1 MYKKLSKVFVSTISV
16 FSLGLMTIPV
26 YAIEN
31 VVDKVSGLS
40 TENFENL
47 TDRVTV
53 TNEQELIDALKNEII
68 KEIIV
73 EGNITIVKNIDLT
86 NLSRD
91 VKIIVGTPEVLDSSL
106 VVIQGTKIN
115 GAGKLTII
123 KNNDKNKMM
132 INFRKVMSMVE
143 PSQTIF
149 KGMTILGN
157 NSEIIM
163 DNTIDNLLLK
173 NITIKN
179 SILFA
184 NEKIDNQ
191 VLQQVNFINS
201 SINSNQNKSPQ
212 IIRESVK
219 INLTS
224 IFFDGIVDPNTCEE
238 NLSVVAVDK
247 SGKIIESK
255 NVKVDY
261 VGNVQAV
268 IENLTQGT
276 NYDLYIVK
284 FQGEGENRNAFLSLP
299 INVST
304 LNFKSSVES
313 EKATSVQIRISENN
327 LEDRYYPL
335 YLILKI
341 GGVEF
346 KKVQIP
352 RQTTSGD
359 LILNITG
366 LKEDLDYIYE
376 IVSYID
382 GTNPL
387 IIDKGKFRTLK
398 NSLIIGENNSSFSVL
413 NFTISQDGIQKYNI
427 GDASLKI
434 YLTENIQSYAKNG
447 KNFKANLEG
456 VSVKFLD
463 EKFLIE
469 NLIPGKDYSGLKIF
483 FELQNGRK
491 VVVSIPKFTTLEETT
506 DLNEFIKDVYFNA
519 LNRNPDEVGF
529 WYWVDK
535 LSSKEMSVDKFIKNL
550 LNEDEFI
557 KMRPSTKSKIEGL
570 YKVIVNRTS
579 DKEGLGFWM
588 SMYESLLKSGYSEEF
603 AIKIVADRMINE
615 EEFKNLVKGLKIRI
629 N

>member
-26 YAIEN
+26 CAVEN
-31 VVDKVSGLS
+31 VVDKVSS
-40 TENFENL
+40 AENFENL
-47 TDRVTV
+47 IDKVIV
-53 TNEQELIDALKNEII
+53 TNEQELIDALKNETV
-68 KEIIV
+68 KEIVV

-91 VKIIVGTPEVLDSSL
+91 VKIIVGSENVLNSSL

-123 KNNDKNKMM
+123 KNNDKNKTM
-132 INFRKVMSMVE
+132 IDFRKVMSSGE

-149 KGMTILGN
+149 QGMTISGN
-157 NSEIIM
+157 SSEIIIN
-163 DNTIDNLLLK
+163 NTIDNLLLK
-173 NITIKN
+173 NITIQN
-179 SILFA
+179 LTLFA
-184 NEKIDNQ
+184 NEKTDKQ
-191 VLQQVNFINS
+191 VLQKVNFINS

-212 IIRESVK
+212 IIKESV
-219 INLTS
+219 NTSSTS
-224 IFFDGIVDPNTCEE
+224 IFFDGIVDSNTSKE

-255 NVKVDY
+255 NVNIDHG
-261 VGNVQAV
+261 GNVQAV
-268 IENLTQGT
+268 IENLIEGT

-284 FQGEGENRNAFLSLP
+284 FEGEGENKNAFLSSPL
-299 INVST
+299 NVST

-313 EKATSVQIRISENN
+313 EKATSVQIRISENK
-327 LEDRYYPL
+327 LEDKYYPL
-335 YLILKI
+335 YLILRL

-366 LKEDLDYIYE
+366 LKEDLDYTYE
-376 IVSYID
+376 IVSYLD
-382 GTNPL
+382 GTNPS
-387 IIDKGKFRTLK
+387 IIDKGKFKTLK
-398 NSLIIGENNSSFSVL
+398 NSLIIGENNNSSSSVL
-413 NFTISQDGIQKYNI
+413 NFTISQDGMQKSNI
-427 GDASLKI
+427 EDTSVKV
-434 YLTENIQSYAKNG
+434 YLTENIQNYAKNG
-447 KNFKANLEG
+447 KNFKTNLEG
-456 VSVKFLD
+456 VSVKFVD
-463 EKFLIE
+463 GKFLVD
-469 NLIPGKDYSGLKIF
+469 NLIPGKDYSGLKVY
-483 FELQNGRK
+483 FEIQNGRK

-535 LSSKEMSVDKFIKNL
+535 LSSKEISVDKFVKNL
-550 LNEDEFI
+550 LNENEFI
-557 KMRPSTKSKIEGL
+557 RIRPTTKSKIEGL

-579 DKEGLGFWM
+579 DKEGLEFWV
-588 SMYESLLKSGYSEEF
+588 SMYESLLKNGYSEEF
-603 AIKIVADRMINE
+603 AVKIVADRMINE
-615 EEFKNLVKGLKIRI
+615 DEFKNLVKNLKVIT

>member
-26 YAIEN
+26 CAVEN
-31 VVDKVSGLS
+31 VVDEVSS
-40 TENFENL
+40 AENFKNL
-47 TDRVTV
+47 IDKVIV
-53 TNEQELIDALKNEII
+53 TNEQELIDALKNETV
-68 KEIIV
+68 KEIVV

-91 VKIIVGTPEVLDSSL
+91 VKIIVGSPDVLDSSL

-123 KNNDKNKMM
+123 KNNDKNKTM
-132 INFRKVMSMVE
+132 IDFRKVMSAGE

-149 KGMTILGN
+149 QGMTISGN
-157 NSEIIM
+157 SSEIIIN
-163 DNTIDNLLLK
+163 NTIDNLLLK
-173 NITIKN
+173 NITIQN
-179 SILFA
+179 LTLFA
-184 NEKIDNQ
+184 NEKTDKQ
-191 VLQQVNFINS
+191 VLQKVNFINS

-212 IIRESVK
+212 IINESV
-219 INLTS
+219 NTSSTS
-224 IFFDGIVDPNTCEE
+224 IFFNGIVDSNISKE

-255 NVKVDY
+255 NVKVDHA
-261 VGNVQAV
+261 GNVQAV
-268 IENLTQGT
+268 IENLKEGT
-276 NYDLYIVK
+276 NYDLYLVK
-284 FQGEGENRNAFLSLP
+284 FEGEGENRNAFLSLP
-299 INVST
+299 FNVST

-313 EKATSVQIRISENN
+313 EKATSVQIRISENK
-327 LEDRYYPL
+327 LEDKYYPL
-335 YLILKI
+335 YLILRL

-366 LKEDLDYIYE
+366 LKEDLDYTYE
-376 IVSYID
+376 IVSYLD
-382 GTNPL
+382 GTNPS
-387 IIDKGKFRTLK
+387 IIDKGKFKTLK
-398 NSLIIGENNSSFSVL
+398 NSLIIGENNNSSSSVL
-413 NFTISQDGIQKYNI
+413 NFTISQDGMQKSNI
-427 GDASLKI
+427 EDTSVKV
-434 YLTENIQSYAKNG
+434 YLNENIQNYAKNG
-447 KNFKANLEG
+447 KNFKTNLEG
-456 VSVKFLD
+456 VSVKFVD
-463 EKFLIE
+463 GKFLVE
-469 NLIPGKDYSGLKIF
+469 GLIPGKDYSGLKVY
-483 FELQNGRK
+483 FEIQNGRK

-535 LSSKEMSVDKFIKNL
+535 LSSKEISVDKFVKNL
-550 LNEDEFI
+550 LNENEFI
-557 KMRPSTKSKIEGL
+557 RIRPTTKSKIEGL

-579 DKEGLGFWM
+579 DKEGLEFWV
-588 SMYESLLKSGYSEEF
+588 SMYESLLKNGYSEEF
-603 AIKIVADRMINE
+603 AVKIVADRMINE
-615 EEFKNLVKGLKIRI
+615 DEFKNLVKNLKVIT

>member
-26 YAIEN
+26 CAVEN
-31 VVDKVSGLS
+31 VVDEVSS
-40 TENFENL
+40 TENFKNL
-47 TDRVTV
+47 TDKVIV
-53 TNEQELIDALKNEII
+53 TNEQELIDALKNETV
-68 KEIIV
+68 KEIVV

-91 VKIIVGTPEVLDSSL
+91 VKIIVGSPDVLDSSL

-123 KNNDKNKMM
+123 KNNDKNKTM
-132 INFRKVMSMVE
+132 IDFRKVMSSGE

-149 KGMTILGN
+149 QGMTISGN
-157 NSEIIM
+157 SSEIIM
-163 DNTIDNLLLK
+163 NNTIDNLLLK
-173 NITIKN
+173 NITIQN
-179 SILFA
+179 LTLFA
-184 NEKIDNQ
+184 NEKTDKQ
-191 VLQQVNFINS
+191 VLQKVNFINS

-212 IIRESVK
+212 IIKESVK
-219 INLTS
+219 TSSTS
-224 IFFDGIVDPNTCEE
+224 IFFDGIVDSNTSKE

-255 NVKVDY
+255 NVNIDY
-261 VGNVQAV
+261 AGNVQSV
-268 IENLTQGT
+268 IENLKEGT
-276 NYDLYIVK
+276 NYDLYLVK
-284 FQGEGENRNAFLSLP
+284 FEGEGENKNAFLSSPL
-299 INVST
+299 NVST

-313 EKATSVQIRISENN
+313 EKATSVQIRISENK
-327 LEDRYYPL
+327 LEDKYYPL
-335 YLILKI
+335 YLILRI

-366 LKEDLDYIYE
+366 LKEDLDYTYE
-376 IVSYID
+376 IVSYLD
-382 GTNPL
+382 GTNPS
-387 IIDKGKFRTLK
+387 IIDKGKFKTLK
-398 NSLIIGENNSSFSVL
+398 NSLIIGENNNSSSSVL
-413 NFTISQDGIQKYNI
+413 NFTISQDGMQKSNI
-427 GDASLKI
+427 EDTSVKV
-434 YLTENIQSYAKNG
+434 YLNENIQNYAKNG
-447 KNFKANLEG
+447 KNFKTNLEG
-456 VSVKFLD
+456 VSVKFVD
-463 EKFLIE
+463 GKFLVD
-469 NLIPGKDYSGLKIF
+469 NLIPGKDYSSLKIY
-483 FELQNGRK
+483 FEIQNGRK

-535 LSSKEMSVDKFIKNL
+535 LSSKEISVDKFVKNL
-550 LNEDEFI
+550 LNENEFI
-557 KMRPSTKSKIEGL
+557 RIRPTTKSKIEGL

-579 DKEGLGFWM
+579 DKEGLEFWV
-588 SMYESLLKSGYSEEF
+588 SMYESLLKNGYSEEF
-603 AIKIVADRMINE
+603 AVKIVADRMINE
-615 EEFKNLVKGLKIRI
+615 DEFKNLVKNLKVIT

>member
-26 YAIEN
+26 CAVEN
-31 VVDKVSGLS
+31 VVDEVSS
-40 TENFENL
+40 TENFKNL
-47 TDRVTV
+47 TDKVIV
-53 TNEQELIDALKNEII
+53 TNEQELIDALKNETV
-68 KEIIV
+68 KEIVV

-91 VKIIVGTPEVLDSSL
+91 VKIIVGSPDVLDSSL

-123 KNNDKNKMM
+123 KNNDKNKTM
-132 INFRKVMSMVE
+132 IDFRKVMSAGE

-149 KGMTILGN
+149 QGMTISGN
-157 NSEIIM
+157 SSEIIIN
-163 DNTIDNLLLK
+163 NTIDNLLLK
-173 NITIKN
+173 NITIQN
-179 SILFA
+179 LTLFA
-184 NEKIDNQ
+184 NEKTDKQ
-191 VLQQVNFINS
+191 VLQKVNFINS

-212 IIRESVK
+212 IIKESV
-219 INLTS
+219 NTSSTS
-224 IFFDGIVDPNTCEE
+224 IFFDGIVDSNTSKE

-255 NVKVDY
+255 NVNINHA
-261 VGNVQAV
+261 GNVQSV
-268 IENLTQGT
+268 IENLKEGT

-284 FQGEGENRNAFLSLP
+284 FEGEGENKNAFLSSPL
-299 INVST
+299 NVST

-313 EKATSVQIRISENN
+313 EKATSVQIRISENK
-327 LEDRYYPL
+327 LEDKYYPL
-335 YLILKI
+335 YLILRL

-366 LKEDLDYIYE
+366 LKEDLDYTYE
-376 IVSYID
+376 IVSYLD
-382 GTNPL
+382 GTNPS
-387 IIDKGKFRTLK
+387 IIDKGKFKTLK
-398 NSLIIGENNSSFSVL
+398 NSLIIGENNNSSSSVL
-413 NFTISQDGIQKYNI
+413 NFTISQDGMQKSNI
-427 GDASLKI
+427 EDTSVKV
-434 YLTENIQSYAKNG
+434 YLNENIQNYAKNG
-447 KNFKANLEG
+447 KNFKTNLEG
-456 VSVKFLD
+456 VSVKFVD
-463 EKFLIE
+463 GKFLVD
-469 NLIPGKDYSGLKIF
+469 NLIPGKDYSSLKIY
-483 FELQNGRK
+483 FEIQNGRK

-535 LSSKEMSVDKFIKNL
+535 LSSKEISVDKFVKNL
-550 LNEDEFI
+550 LNENEFI
-557 KMRPSTKSKIEGL
+557 RIRPTTKSKIEGL

-579 DKEGLGFWM
+579 DKEGLEFWV
-588 SMYESLLKSGYSEEF
+588 SMYESLLKNGYSEEF
-603 AIKIVADRMINE
+603 AVKIVADRMINE
-615 EEFKNLVKGLKIRI
+615 DEFKNLVKNLKVIT

>member
-26 YAIEN
+26 CAVEN
-31 VVDKVSGLS
+31 VVDEVSS
-40 TENFENL
+40 TENFKNL
-47 TDRVTV
+47 TDKVIV
-53 TNEQELIDALKNEII
+53 TNEQELIDALKNETV
-68 KEIIV
+68 KEIVV

-91 VKIIVGTPEVLDSSL
+91 VKIIVGSPEVLDSSL

-123 KNNDKNKMM
+123 KNNDKNKTM
-132 INFRKVMSMVE
+132 IDFRKVMSAGE

-149 KGMTILGN
+149 QGMTISGN
-157 NSEIIM
+157 SSEIIM
-163 DNTIDNLLLK
+163 NNTIDNLLLK
-173 NITIKN
+173 NITIQN
-179 SILFA
+179 LTLFA
-184 NEKIDNQ
+184 NEKTDKQ
-191 VLQQVNFINS
+191 VLQKVNFINS

-212 IIRESVK
+212 IIKENVNTSS
-219 INLTS
+219 TS
-224 IFFDGIVDPNTCEE
+224 IFFDGIVDSNTSKE

-255 NVKVDY
+255 NVNINHA
-261 VGNVQAV
+261 GNVQAV
-268 IENLTQGT
+268 IENLIEGT
-276 NYDLYIVK
+276 NYDLYLVK
-284 FQGEGENRNAFLSLP
+284 FEGEGENRNAFLSLP
-299 INVST
+299 FNVST

-313 EKATSVQIRISENN
+313 EKATSVQIRISENK
-327 LEDRYYPL
+327 LEDKYYPL
-335 YLILKI
+335 YLILRL

-366 LKEDLDYIYE
+366 LKEDLDYTYE
-376 IVSYID
+376 IVSYLD
-382 GTNPL
+382 GTNPS
-387 IIDKGKFRTLK
+387 IIDKGKFKTLK
-398 NSLIIGENNSSFSVL
+398 NSLIIGENNNSSSSVL
-413 NFTISQDGIQKYNI
+413 NFTISQDGIQKSNI
-427 GDASLKI
+427 EDTSVKV
-434 YLTENIQSYAKNG
+434 YLNENIQNYAKNG
-447 KNFKANLEG
+447 KNFKTNLEG
-456 VSVKFLD
+456 VSVKFVD
-463 EKFLIE
+463 GKFLVD
-469 NLIPGKDYSGLKIF
+469 NLIPGKDYSSLKIY
-483 FELQNGRK
+483 FEIQNGRK

-535 LSSKEMSVDKFIKNL
+535 LSSKEISVDKFVKNL
-550 LNEDEFI
+550 LNENEFI
-557 KMRPSTKSKIEGL
+557 RIRPTTKSKIEGL

-579 DKEGLGFWM
+579 DKEGLEFWV
-588 SMYESLLKSGYSEEF
+588 SMYESLLKNGYSEEF
-603 AIKIVADRMINE
+603 AVKIVADRMINE
-615 EEFKNLVKGLKIRI
+615 DEFKNLVKNLKVIT

>member
-26 YAIEN
+26 CAVEN
-31 VVDKVSGLS
+31 VVDEVSS
-40 TENFENL
+40 TENFKNL
-47 TDRVTV
+47 IDKVIV
-53 TNEQELIDALKNEII
+53 TNEQELIDALKNETV
-68 KEIIV
+68 KEIVV

-91 VKIIVGTPEVLDSSL
+91 VKIIVGSENVLNSSL

-123 KNNDKNKMM
+123 KNNDKNKTM
-132 INFRKVMSMVE
+132 IDFRKVMSAGE

-149 KGMTILGN
+149 QGMTISGN
-157 NSEIIM
+157 SSEIIM
-163 DNTIDNLLLK
+163 NNTIDNLLLK
-173 NITIKN
+173 NITIQN
-179 SILFA
+179 LTLFA
-184 NEKIDNQ
+184 NEKTDKQ
-191 VLQQVNFINS
+191 VLQKVNFINS

-212 IIRESVK
+212 IIKESVK
-219 INLTS
+219 TSSTS
-224 IFFDGIVDPNTCEE
+224 IFFDGIVDSNTSKE

-255 NVKVDY
+255 NVNIDHA
-261 VGNVQAV
+261 GNVQAV
-268 IENLTQGT
+268 IENLKEGT
-276 NYDLYIVK
+276 NYDLYLVK
-284 FQGEGENRNAFLSLP
+284 FEGEGENRNAFLSSPL
-299 INVST
+299 NVST

-313 EKATSVQIRISENN
+313 EKATSVQIRISENK
-327 LEDRYYPL
+327 LEDKYYPL
-335 YLILKI
+335 YLILRL

-366 LKEDLDYIYE
+366 LKEDLDYTYE
-376 IVSYID
+376 IVSYLD
-382 GTNPL
+382 GTNPS
-387 IIDKGKFRTLK
+387 IIDKGKFKTLK
-398 NSLIIGENNSSFSVL
+398 NSLIIGENNNSSSSVL
-413 NFTISQDGIQKYNI
+413 NFTISQDGMQKSNI
-427 GDASLKI
+427 EDTSVKV
-434 YLTENIQSYAKNG
+434 YLNENIQNYAKNG
-447 KNFKANLEG
+447 KNFKTNLEG
-456 VSVKFLD
+456 VSVKFVD
-463 EKFLIE
+463 GKFLVE
-469 NLIPGKDYSGLKIF
+469 GLIPGKDYSGLKVY
-483 FELQNGRK
+483 FEIQNGRK

-535 LSSKEMSVDKFIKNL
+535 LSSKEISVDKFVKNL
-550 LNEDEFI
+550 LNENEFI
-557 KMRPSTKSKIEGL
+557 RIRPTTESKIEGL

-579 DKEGLGFWM
+579 DKEGLEFWV
-588 SMYESLLKSGYSEEF
+588 SMYESLLKNGYSEEF
-603 AIKIVADRMINE
+603 AVKIVADRMINE
-615 EEFKNLVKGLKIRI
+615 DEFKNLVKNLKVIT

>member
-26 YAIEN
+26 CAVEN
-31 VVDKVSGLS
+31 VVDEVSS
-40 TENFENL
+40 TENFKNL
-47 TDRVTV
+47 TDKVIV
-53 TNEQELIDALKNEII
+53 TNEQELIDALKNETV
-68 KEIIV
+68 KEIVV

-91 VKIIVGTPEVLDSSL
+91 VKIIVGSPDVLDSSL

-123 KNNDKNKMM
+123 KNNDKNKTM
-132 INFRKVMSMVE
+132 IDFRKVMSAGE

-149 KGMTILGN
+149 QGMTISGN
-157 NSEIIM
+157 SSEIIM
-163 DNTIDNLLLK
+163 NNTIDNLLLK
-173 NITIKN
+173 NITIQN
-179 SILFA
+179 LTLFA
-184 NEKIDNQ
+184 NEKTDKQ
-191 VLQQVNFINS
+191 VLQKVNFINS

-212 IIRESVK
+212 IIKESVK
-219 INLTS
+219 TSSTS
-224 IFFDGIVDPNTCEE
+224 IFFDGIVDSNTSKE

-255 NVKVDY
+255 NVNIDY
-261 VGNVQAV
+261 AGNVQSV
-268 IENLTQGT
+268 IENLKEGT
-276 NYDLYIVK
+276 NYDLYLVK
-284 FQGEGENRNAFLSLP
+284 FEGEGENKNAFLSLP
-299 INVST
+299 FNVST

-313 EKATSVQIRISENN
+313 EKATSVQIRISENK
-327 LEDRYYPL
+327 LEDKYYPL
-335 YLILKI
+335 YLILRL

-366 LKEDLDYIYE
+366 LKEDLDYTYE
-376 IVSYID
+376 IVSYLD
-382 GTNPL
+382 GTNSS
-387 IIDKGKFRTLK
+387 IIDKGKFKTLK
-398 NSLIIGENNSSFSVL
+398 NSLIIGENNNSSSSVL
-413 NFTISQDGIQKYNI
+413 NFTISQDGMQKSNI
-427 GDASLKI
+427 EDTSVKV
-434 YLTENIQSYAKNG
+434 YLNENIQNYAKNG
-447 KNFKANLEG
+447 KNFKTNLEG
-456 VSVKFLD
+456 VSVKFVD
-463 EKFLIE
+463 GKFLVD
-469 NLIPGKDYSGLKIF
+469 NLIPGKDYSSLKIY
-483 FELQNGRK
+483 FEIQNGRK

-535 LSSKEMSVDKFIKNL
+535 LSSKEISVDKFVKNL
-550 LNEDEFI
+550 LNENEFI
-557 KMRPSTKSKIEGL
+557 RIRPTTKSKIEGL

-579 DKEGLGFWM
+579 DKEGLEFWV
-588 SMYESLLKSGYSEEF
+588 SMYESLLKNGYSEEF
-603 AIKIVADRMINE
+603 AVKIVADRMINE
-615 EEFKNLVKGLKIRI
+615 DEFKNLVKNLKVIT

>member
-26 YAIEN
+26 CAIEN
-31 VVDKVSGLS
+31 VVDKVSS
-40 TENFENL
+40 AENFENL
-47 TDRVTV
+47 IDKVIV
-53 TNEQELIDALKNEII
+53 TNEQELIDALKNETV
-68 KEIIV
+68 KEIVV

-91 VKIIVGTPEVLDSSL
+91 VKIIVGSPEVLDSSL

-123 KNNDKNKMM
+123 KNNDKNKTM
-132 INFRKVMSMVE
+132 IDFRKVMSSGE

-149 KGMTILGN
+149 QGMTISGN
-157 NSEIIM
+157 SSEIIM
-163 DNTIDNLLLK
+163 NNTIDNLLLK
-173 NITIKN
+173 NITIQN
-179 SILFA
+179 LTLFA
-184 NEKIDNQ
+184 NEKTDKQ
-191 VLQQVNFINS
+191 VLQKVNFINS

-212 IIRESVK
+212 IIKENVNTSS
-219 INLTS
+219 TS
-224 IFFDGIVDPNTCEE
+224 IFFDGIVDSNTSKE

-255 NVKVDY
+255 NVNINHA
-261 VGNVQAV
+261 GNVQAV
-268 IENLTQGT
+268 IENLIEGT
-276 NYDLYIVK
+276 NYDLYLVK
-284 FQGEGENRNAFLSLP
+284 FEGEGENRNAFLSLP
-299 INVST
+299 FNVST

-313 EKATSVQIRISENN
+313 EKATSVQIRISENK
-327 LEDRYYPL
+327 LEDKYYPL
-335 YLILKI
+335 YLILSL

-366 LKEDLDYIYE
+366 LKEDLDYTYE
-376 IVSYID
+376 IVSYLD
-382 GTNPL
+382 GTNPS
-387 IIDKGKFRTLK
+387 IIDKGKFKTLK
-398 NSLIIGENNSSFSVL
+398 NSLIIGENNNSSSSVL
-413 NFTISQDGIQKYNI
+413 NFTISQDGMQKSNI
-427 GDASLKI
+427 EDTSVKV
-434 YLTENIQSYAKNG
+434 YLNENIQNYAKNG
-447 KNFKANLEG
+447 KNFKTNLEG
-456 VSVKFLD
+456 VSVKFVD
-463 EKFLIE
+463 GKFLVD
-469 NLIPGKDYSGLKIF
+469 NLIPGKDYSSLKIY
-483 FELQNGRK
+483 FEIQNGRK

-535 LSSKEMSVDKFIKNL
+535 LSSKEISVDKFVKNL
-550 LNEDEFI
+550 LNENEFI
-557 KMRPSTKSKIEGL
+557 RIRPTTKSKIEGL

-579 DKEGLGFWM
+579 DKEGLEFWV
-588 SMYESLLKSGYSEEF
+588 SMYESLLKNGYSEEF
-603 AIKIVADRMINE
+603 AVKIVADRMINE
-615 EEFKNLVKGLKIRI
+615 DEFKNLVKNLKVIT

>member
-26 YAIEN
+26 CAIEN
-31 VVDKVSGLS
+31 VVDEVSS
-40 TENFENL
+40 AENFENL
-47 TDRVTV
+47 IDKVIV
-53 TNEQELIDALKNEII
+53 TNEQELIDALKNETV
-68 KEIIV
+68 KEIVV

-91 VKIIVGTPEVLDSSL
+91 VKIIVGSPDVLDSSL

-123 KNNDKNKMM
+123 KNNDKNKTM
-132 INFRKVMSMVE
+132 IDFRKVMSAGE

-149 KGMTILGN
+149 QGMTISGN
-157 NSEIIM
+157 SSEIIM
-163 DNTIDNLLLK
+163 NNTIDNLLLK
-173 NITIKN
+173 NITIQN
-179 SILFA
+179 LTLFA
-184 NEKIDNQ
+184 NEKTDKQ
-191 VLQQVNFINS
+191 VLQKVNFINS

-212 IIRESVK
+212 IIKENVNTSS
-219 INLTS
+219 TS
-224 IFFDGIVDPNTCEE
+224 IFFDGIVDSNTSKE

-255 NVKVDY
+255 NVNINHA
-261 VGNVQAV
+261 GNVQSV
-268 IENLTQGT
+268 IENLKEGT
-276 NYDLYIVK
+276 NYDLYLVK
-284 FQGEGENRNAFLSLP
+284 FEGEGENKNAFLSSPL
-299 INVST
+299 NVST

-313 EKATSVQIRISENN
+313 EKATSVQIRISENK
-327 LEDRYYPL
+327 LEDKYYPL
-335 YLILKI
+335 YLILRL

-366 LKEDLDYIYE
+366 LKEDLDYTYE
-376 IVSYID
+376 IVSYLD
-382 GTNPL
+382 GTNPS
-387 IIDKGKFRTLK
+387 IIDKGKFKTLK
-398 NSLIIGENNSSFSVL
+398 NSLIIGENNNSSSSVL
-413 NFTISQDGIQKYNI
+413 NFTISQDGIQKSNI
-427 GDASLKI
+427 EDTSVKV
-434 YLTENIQSYAKNG
+434 YLNENIQNYAKNG
-447 KNFKANLEG
+447 KNFKTNLEG
-456 VSVKFLD
+456 VSVKFVD
-463 EKFLIE
+463 GKFLVD
-469 NLIPGKDYSGLKIF
+469 NLIPGKDYSSLKIY
-483 FELQNGRK
+483 FEIQNGRK

-535 LSSKEMSVDKFIKNL
+535 LSSKEISVDKFVKNL
-550 LNEDEFI
+550 LNENEFI
-557 KMRPSTKSKIEGL
+557 RIRPTTKSKIEGL

-579 DKEGLGFWM
+579 DKEGLEFWV
-588 SMYESLLKSGYSEEF
+588 SMYESLLKNGYSEEF
-603 AIKIVADRMINE
+603 AVKIVADRMINE
-615 EEFKNLVKGLKIRI
+615 DEFKNLVKNLKVIT

>member
-26 YAIEN
+26 CAVEN
-31 VVDKVSGLS
+31 LVDEVSS
-40 TENFENL
+40 AENFENL
-47 TDRVTV
+47 IDKVIV
-53 TNEQELIDALKNEII
+53 TNEQELIDALKNETV
-68 KEIIV
+68 KEIVV

-91 VKIIVGTPEVLDSSL
+91 VKIIVGSPDVLDSSL

-123 KNNDKNKMM
+123 KNNDKNKTM
-132 INFRKVMSMVE
+132 IDFRKVMSAGE

-149 KGMTILGN
+149 QGMTISGN
-157 NSEIIM
+157 SSEIIM
-163 DNTIDNLLLK
+163 NNTIDNLLLK
-173 NITIKN
+173 NITIQN
-179 SILFA
+179 LTLFA
-184 NEKIDNQ
+184 NEKTDKQ
-191 VLQQVNFINS
+191 VLQKVNFINS

-212 IIRESVK
+212 IIKESV
-219 INLTS
+219 NTSSTS
-224 IFFDGIVDPNTCEE
+224 IFFDGIVDSNTSKE

-255 NVKVDY
+255 NVNIDHG
-261 VGNVQAV
+261 GNVQAV
-268 IENLTQGT
+268 IENLIEGT
-276 NYDLYIVK
+276 NYDLYLVK
-284 FQGEGENRNAFLSLP
+284 FEGEGENKNAFLSLP
-299 INVST
+299 FNVST

-313 EKATSVQIRISENN
+313 EKATSVQIRISENK
-327 LEDRYYPL
+327 LEDKYYPL
-335 YLILKI
+335 YLILSL

-366 LKEDLDYIYE
+366 LKEDLDYTYE
-376 IVSYID
+376 IVSYLD
-382 GTNPL
+382 GTNPS
-387 IIDKGKFRTLK
+387 IIDKGKFKTLK
-398 NSLIIGENNSSFSVL
+398 NSLIIGENNNSSSSVL
-413 NFTISQDGIQKYNI
+413 NFTISQDGIQKSNI
-427 GDASLKI
+427 EDTSVKV
-434 YLTENIQSYAKNG
+434 YLNENIQNYAKNG
-447 KNFKANLEG
+447 KNFKTNLEG
-456 VSVKFLD
+456 VSVKFVD
-463 EKFLIE
+463 GKFLVE
-469 NLIPGKDYSGLKIF
+469 GLIPGKDYSGLKVY
-483 FELQNGRK
+483 FEIQNGRK

-535 LSSKEMSVDKFIKNL
+535 LSSKEISVDKFVKNL

-557 KMRPSTKSKIEGL
+557 RIRPTTKSKIEGL

-579 DKEGLGFWM
+579 DKEGLEFWV
-588 SMYESLLKSGYSEEF
+588 SMYESLLKNGYSEEF
-603 AIKIVADRMINE
+603 AVKIVADRMINE
-615 EEFKNLVKGLKIRI
+615 DEFKNLVKNLKVIT

>member
-26 YAIEN
+26 CAVEN
-31 VVDKVSGLS
+31 VVDEVSS
-40 TENFENL
+40 TENFKNL
-47 TDRVTV
+47 TDKVIV
-53 TNEQELIDALKNEII
+53 TNEQELIDALKNETV
-68 KEIIV
+68 KEIVV

-91 VKIIVGTPEVLDSSL
+91 VKIIVGSPDVLDSSL

-123 KNNDKNKMM
+123 KNNDKNKTM
-132 INFRKVMSMVE
+132 IDFRKVMSSGE

-149 KGMTILGN
+149 QGMTISGN
-157 NSEIIM
+157 SSEIIIN
-163 DNTIDNLLLK
+163 NTIDNLLLK
-173 NITIKN
+173 NITIQN
-179 SILFA
+179 LTLFA
-184 NEKIDNQ
+184 NEKTDKQ
-191 VLQQVNFINS
+191 VLQKVNFINS

-212 IIRESVK
+212 IIKESVK
-219 INLTS
+219 TSSIS
-224 IFFDGIVDPNTCEE
+224 IFFDGIVDSNTSKE

-255 NVKVDY
+255 NVNIDHA
-261 VGNVQAV
+261 GNVQSV
-268 IENLTQGT
+268 IENLKEGT
-276 NYDLYIVK
+276 NYDLYLVK
-284 FQGEGENRNAFLSLP
+284 FEGEGENRNAFLSLLF
-299 INVST
+299 NVST

-313 EKATSVQIRISENN
+313 EKATSVQIRISENK
-327 LEDRYYPL
+327 LEDKYYPL
-335 YLILKI
+335 YLILSL

-366 LKEDLDYIYE
+366 LKEDLDYTYE
-376 IVSYID
+376 IVSYLD
-382 GTNPL
+382 GTNPS
-387 IIDKGKFRTLK
+387 IIDKGKFKTLK
-398 NSLIIGENNSSFSVL
+398 NSLIIGENNNSSSSVL
-413 NFTISQDGIQKYNI
+413 NFTISQDGMQKSNI
-427 GDASLKI
+427 EDTSVKV
-434 YLTENIQSYAKNG
+434 YLNENIQNYAKNG
-447 KNFKANLEG
+447 KNFKTNLEG
-456 VSVKFLD
+456 VSVKFVD
-463 EKFLIE
+463 GKFLVD
-469 NLIPGKDYSGLKIF
+469 NLIPGKDYSSLKIY
-483 FELQNGRK
+483 FEIQNGRK

-535 LSSKEMSVDKFIKNL
+535 LSSKEISVDKFVKNL
-550 LNEDEFI
+550 LNENEFI
-557 KMRPSTKSKIEGL
+557 RIRPTTKSKIEGL

-579 DKEGLGFWM
+579 DKEGLEFWV
-588 SMYESLLKSGYSEEF
+588 SMYESLLKNGYSEEF
-603 AIKIVADRMINE
+603 AVKIVADRMINE
-615 EEFKNLVKGLKIRI
+615 DEFKNLVKNLKVIT

>member
-26 YAIEN
+26 CAIEN
-31 VVDKVSGLS
+31 VVDKVSS
-40 TENFENL
+40 AENFENL
-47 TDRVTV
+47 IDKVIV
-53 TNEQELIDALKNEII
+53 TNEQELIDALKNETV
-68 KEIIV
+68 KEIVV

-91 VKIIVGTPEVLDSSL
+91 VKIIVGSPEVLDSSL

-123 KNNDKNKMM
+123 KNNDKNKTM
-132 INFRKVMSMVE
+132 IDFRKVMSSGE

-149 KGMTILGN
+149 QGMTISGN
-157 NSEIIM
+157 SSEIIM
-163 DNTIDNLLLK
+163 NNTIDNLLLK
-173 NITIKN
+173 NITIQN
-179 SILFA
+179 LTLFA
-184 NEKIDNQ
+184 NEKTDKQ
-191 VLQQVNFINS
+191 VLQKVNFINS

-212 IIRESVK
+212 IIKENVNTSS
-219 INLTS
+219 TS
-224 IFFDGIVDPNTCEE
+224 IFFDGIVDSNTSKE

-255 NVKVDY
+255 NVNIDHA
-261 VGNVQAV
+261 GNVQSV
-268 IENLTQGT
+268 IENLKEGT

-284 FQGEGENRNAFLSLP
+284 FEGEGENKNAFLSSPL
-299 INVST
+299 NVST

-313 EKATSVQIRISENN
+313 EKATSVQIRISENK
-327 LEDRYYPL
+327 LEDKYYPL
-335 YLILKI
+335 YLILSL

-366 LKEDLDYIYE
+366 LKEDLDYTYE
-376 IVSYID
+376 IVSYLD
-382 GTNPL
+382 GTNPS
-387 IIDKGKFRTLK
+387 IIDKGKFKTLK
-398 NSLIIGENNSSFSVL
+398 NSLIIGENNNSSSSVL
-413 NFTISQDGIQKYNI
+413 NFTISQDGMQKSNI
-427 GDASLKI
+427 EDTSVKV
-434 YLTENIQSYAKNG
+434 YLNENIQNYAKNG
-447 KNFKANLEG
+447 KNFKTNLEG
-456 VSVKFLD
+456 VSVKFVD
-463 EKFLIE
+463 GKFLVE
-469 NLIPGKDYSGLKIF
+469 GLIPGKDYSGLKVY
-483 FELQNGRK
+483 FEIQNGRK

-535 LSSKEMSVDKFIKNL
+535 LSSKEISVDKFVKNL
-550 LNEDEFI
+550 LNENEFI
-557 KMRPSTKSKIEGL
+557 RIRPTTKSKIEGL

-579 DKEGLGFWM
+579 DKEGLEFWV
-588 SMYESLLKSGYSEEF
+588 SMYESLLKNGYSEEF
-603 AIKIVADRMINE
+603 AVKIVADRMINE
-615 EEFKNLVKGLKIRI
+615 DEFKNLVKNLKVIT